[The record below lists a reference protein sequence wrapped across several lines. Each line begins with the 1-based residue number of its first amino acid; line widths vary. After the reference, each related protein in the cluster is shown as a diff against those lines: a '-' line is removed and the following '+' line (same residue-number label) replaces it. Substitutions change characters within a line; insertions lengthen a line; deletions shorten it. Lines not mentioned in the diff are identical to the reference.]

1 MPESKRNRTA
11 AHLAGRLS
19 VLAVALLTWTIFA
32 RGPGQPA
39 DLPTPWQ
46 ALLALSAEMATSD
59 FWLAVGQTLLTTTV
73 GIVASAAIGIPLGV
87 LIGFSRRLDLSTR
100 VLVDFGRFIPA
111 VALLPLVLLLFGAS
125 RSMQVTLILLSAV
138 WPLLIQ
144 STYAVRELSPQLRN
158 VARVFHLTFADRL
171 RFVYLPSAMPF
182 LATGIRIAAT
192 VCLLMAVSSEFLGGA
207 PGVGRNLYLALQVND
222 GSKIVVYALTAAGIG
237 IAVTYFFL
245 FLQRRVLFW
254 HPSVREESL
263 R

>member
-1 MPESKRNRTA
+1 MA
-11 AHLAGRLS
+11 LRLTS
-19 VLAVALLTWTIFA
+19 RLLVVAIALLMWTAFA

-39 DLPTPWQ
+39 DMPTPWQ
-46 ALLALSAEMATSD
+46 ALLALVAEMGTAG
-59 FWLAVGQTLLTTTV
+59 FWLAVGQTLLTTLV
-73 GIVASAAIGIPLGV
+73 GLAASAAIGIPLGV

-111 VALLPLVLLLFGAS
+111 IALLPLVLLLFGAS

-144 STYAVRELSPQLRN
+144 STYAVREISPQMHN
-158 VARVFHLTFADRL
+158 VGRVFHLTLMERL
-171 RFVYLPSAMPF
+171 RFVYLPSATPF
-182 LATGIRIAAT
+182 LATGVRIAAT

-207 PGVGRNLYLALQVND
+207 PGVGRNLYLALQLND

-237 IAVTYFFL
+237 LAVTYLFL
-245 FLQRRVLFW
+245 FLQRRILFW
-254 HPSVREESL
+254 HPSVRGGE